1 MIPWILF
8 SWEPGALGADSPL
21 TLTRGCG
28 CFFLFL
34 KPSLT
39 WLTATRITLWI
50 WIFRLSLHARVT
62 SWNLGLM
69 TVVCFSWHSS
79 SSQNK
84 ASSGE
89 TWHTQFPINN
99 RPYIID
105 NIVHTWGT
113 FMMVN
118 VHDGEQNIY
127 IWTCYLWE
135 GATVVLLFVLVIS
148 MLWWNLLCTLVGGTG
163 DSPKT
168 TQMILEVKS
177 SPKIFDSIGVR
188 MVHQS

>member
-1 MIPWILF
+1 MLIPL
-8 SWEPGALGADSPL
+8 SRRQEGVDV
-21 TLTRGCG
+21 
-28 CFFLFL
+28 FFLFL
-34 KPSLT
+34 KPSWT

-62 SWNLGLM
+62 SWNLGLL
-69 TVVCFSWHSS
+69 TGVCFSWHSS

-105 NIVHTWGT
+105 NIVHTWST

-118 VHDGEQNIY
+118 AHDGEQNIY

-148 MLWWNLLCTLVGGTG
+148 MLWWNLLCTLGVVNTISLCPYHESLPIPWVHVYTM
-163 DSPKT
+163 SPCLRELLK
-168 TQMILEVKS
+168 K
-177 SPKIFDSIGVR
+177 K
-188 MVHQS
+188 

>member
-1 MIPWILF
+1 MVISSLCHRQLMIPWIFL
-8 SWEPGALGADSPL
+8 SWEPGALVADSPL
-21 TLTRGCG
+21 TSTRGCG

-34 KPSLT
+34 KPSWT
-39 WLTATRITLWI
+39 WLTATRITLWN

-69 TVVCFSWHSS
+69 TVVCFSRHSS

-89 TWHTQFPINN
+89 TWHTQFPIDN

-105 NIVHTWGT
+105 NIVHTWST

-118 VHDGEQNIY
+118 AHDGEQNIY
-127 IWTCYLWE
+127 IWTF
-135 GATVVLLFVLVIS
+135 LF
-148 MLWWNLLCTLVGGTG
+148 MGRGNCC
-163 DSPKT
+163 
-168 TQMILEVKS
+168 
-177 SPKIFDSIGVR
+177 SIVCAGHIHV
-188 MVHQS
+188 MMESALYTS

>member
-1 MIPWILF
+1 MNTFL
-8 SWEPGALGADSPL
+8 LGARGTGCWFPSPVDK
-21 TLTRGCG
+21 RVWM
-28 CFFLFL
+28 FVLFL
-34 KPSLT
+34 KPSWT

-69 TVVCFSWHSS
+69 TVVCFSRHSS

-84 ASSGE
+84 ISSGE

-99 RPYIID
+99 RPYNID
-105 NIVHTWGT
+105 NIVHTWRT

-118 VHDGEQNIY
+118 AHDGEQNIY

-148 MLWWNLLCTLVGGTG
+148 MLWWNLLCTLR
-163 DSPKT
+163 DRA
-168 TQMILEVKS
+168 TQNIVYSIKFEKFS
-177 SPKIFDSIGVR
+177 SIN
-188 MVHQS
+188 

>member
-21 TLTRGCG
+21 TSTRGCG

-34 KPSLT
+34 KPSWT

-105 NIVHTWGT
+105 NIVHTWST

-118 VHDGEQNIY
+118 AHDGEQNIY

-148 MLWWNLLCTLVGGTG
+148 MLWWNLLCTLNWHCMDCTLHITSDTAWTIVYTLHII
-163 DSPKT
+163 T
-168 TQMILEVKS
+168 YTAWTIV
-177 SPKIFDSIGVR
+177 
-188 MVHQS
+188 

>member
-1 MIPWILF
+1 MIPWILL
-8 SWEPGALGADSPL
+8 SWEPEALGAVSPL

-34 KPSLT
+34 KPSWT

-69 TVVCFSWHSS
+69 TVVCFSLHSS

-105 NIVHTWGT
+105 NIVHTWST

-118 VHDGEQNIY
+118 AHDGEQNIY

-148 MLWWNLLCTLVGGTG
+148 MLWWNLLCTL
-163 DSPKT
+163 DSPGRLSAFWAKYT
-168 TQMILEVKS
+168 LLRS
-177 SPKIFDSIGVR
+177 SPGSFFK
-188 MVHQS
+188 MVWR

>member
-1 MIPWILF
+1 MIPWITF
-8 SWEPGALGADSPL
+8 SWGPGALGADPPSHVDKRVWMFVLP
-21 TLTRGCG
+21 
-28 CFFLFL
+28 L
-34 KPSLT
+34 KPSWT
-39 WLTATRITLWI
+39 WLIATRITLWV
-50 WIFRLSLHARVT
+50 WIFRLSSHASVT
-62 SWNLGLM
+62 SQNLGLM

-105 NIVHTWGT
+105 NIVHTWST

-118 VHDGEQNIY
+118 AHDGEQNIY

-148 MLWWNLLCTLVGGTG
+148 MLWWNLLCTLCT
-163 DSPKT
+163 
-168 TQMILEVKS
+168 LNS
-177 SPKIFDSIGVR
+177 SYMCI
-188 MVHQS
+188 H

>member
-1 MIPWILF
+1 MNTIL
-8 SWEPGALGADSPL
+8 LGA
-21 TLTRGCG
+21 RGTG
-28 CFFLFL
+28 CWFHSHVDKRVWMFFFFL
-34 KPSLT
+34 KRSWT

-105 NIVHTWGT
+105 NIVHTWST

-118 VHDGEQNIY
+118 AHDGEQNIC

-135 GATVVLLFVLVIS
+135 GATAVLLFVLVIS
-148 MLWWNLLCTLVGGTG
+148 MLWWNLLCTL
-163 DSPKT
+163 
-168 TQMILEVKS
+168 
-177 SPKIFDSIGVR
+177 IGFAQFAKGRVI
-188 MVHQS
+188 